1 MLTKLLAAAACMFAI
16 SGAIAQ
22 PYPSKP
28 VRMIVGVPP
37 GGGTDVVARVIS
49 QKRLEGVG
57 TQLRE
62 QSAAEFEAYM
72 KAEVAKYAKLIKDT
86 GVKIE

>member
-1 MLTKLLAAAACMFAI
+1 M
-16 SGAIAQ
+16 
-22 PYPSKP
+22 
-28 VRMIVGVPP
+28 
-37 GGGTDVVARVIS
+37 
-49 QKRLEGVG
+49 
-57 TQLRE
+57 RE